1 LAAYLGPTE
10 RRWYEPDFTYERWA
24 RLTCE
29 TIAFCRDDGSGKII
43 SIVEATEKVVPAME
57 VEIRLAIGRTIIDRD
72 RYRSLALNVLDEVAR
87 ASRDSDEPAAEKSE
101 RLLTLSGIV
110 ASYDP
115 SLGRDYYRS
124 AVEAAEGLD
133 DDVVSLLAL
142 EAHLAELTKGSSLPN
157 GPELAEKLAGAIVDY
172 RPFVSDVERLPWF
185 RVASATAVL
194 NPPSGLALLPRW

>member
-1 LAAYLGPTE
+1 ARALLRRPRVGSLSDPIDSALAAYLGPTE

-110 ASYDP
+110 AS
-115 SLGRDYYRS
+115 
-124 AVEAAEGLD
+124 
-133 DDVVSLLAL
+133 
-142 EAHLAELTKGSSLPN
+142 
-157 GPELAEKLAGAIVDY
+157 
-172 RPFVSDVERLPWF
+172 
-185 RVASATAVL
+185 
-194 NPPSGLALLPRW
+194 